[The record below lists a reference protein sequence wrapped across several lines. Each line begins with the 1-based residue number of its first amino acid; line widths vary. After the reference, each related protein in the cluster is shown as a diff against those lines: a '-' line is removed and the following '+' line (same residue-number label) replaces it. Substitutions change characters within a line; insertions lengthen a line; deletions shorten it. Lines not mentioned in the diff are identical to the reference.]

1 MSVKPQSRL
10 PPRGRGMMMKSK
22 VRWIAGRSPV
32 FRFSACLAFLLTL
45 LASPPLLSQSVFDA
59 VREGDLET
67 IRTLVTAHAELVS
80 ATDDSD
86 RTPLHL
92 AASYGR
98 QEVAAFLLDSGADI
112 DAREEDGET
121 PLHYAAWR
129 SGLEAGQLLVARG
142 ADIEIRNNW
151 GRTPLLIVARETGDI
166 GMAGVLLRAG
176 AEVNLR
182 DEGGESPL
190 DLAAWRG
197 FRDLVNLLLDEG
209 AELPPAGSVQAQHL
223 AMFAAEK
230 GLDRLFKLCVDAGV
244 DLALRNE
251 NDGSLLHSASQGG
264 SSAVV
269 SRLLD
274 EGFDPNETDRYGRT
288 PLHYAAELGRENVA
302 QLLLEKAADIDAR
315 SLSGETAFNTAV
327 WVKREQMARFL
338 ALAGA
343 STEDR
348 RFPTLTGGF
357 LGQDPPPEGTGPSL
371 FAADIVSTHRFQ
383 HGTVSFA
390 PDMDEA
396 YWSSQIATQE
406 TGYSQGLILHSRLVE
421 GEWTE
426 PAPVSFTQLGWGD
439 DVPIFMPDGSRL
451 YFLSGRPVPGEE
463 EGGAERIW
471 FVTRTEAG
479 WSEPEFVVG
488 GPNALD
494 LHWEFSVA
502 ADGSLYVPSRGEL
515 YVSRLVDGVY
525 LEPESLGTPIN
536 SDSDEAMPFIA
547 PDGSYLL
554 FTRFGHADNHDFADL
569 WISFA
574 HGGGW
579 TEPLNLGER
588 INSVAGICPIV
599 SPDGSMLFFNGGGD
613 NYWVDAGVIEELR
626 AATR

>member
-1 MSVKPQSRL
+1 MMDSNVSRIVI
-10 PPRGRGMMMKSK
+10 RR
-22 VRWIAGRSPV
+22 PV
-32 FRFSACLAFLLTL
+32 IRLSACLVFLAAVDA
-45 LASPPLLSQSVFDA
+45 ASPLRSQSVFEA
-59 VREGDLET
+59 TREGDLEAVT
-67 IRTLVTAHAELVS
+67 ALVTADAGLVHE
-80 ATDDSD
+80 TDDSD

-92 AASYGR
+92 AAAYGHR
-98 QEVAAFLLDSGADI
+98 QIVVFLLDSGADI

-129 SGLEAGQLLVARG
+129 SRLETGQLLIERG
-142 ADIEIRNNW
+142 ADLEIRNNW
-151 GRTPLLIVARETGDI
+151 GRSPLLIVARETGNV
-166 GMAGVLLRAG
+166 GMAAVLIDAG

-197 FRDLVNLLLDEG
+197 FGDLVNLLLDEG
-209 AELPPAGSVQAQHL
+209 AELPPAGSTEAQYL

-230 GLDRLFKLCVDAGV
+230 GLDRLFNLCVDAGV

-274 EGFDPNETDRYGRT
+274 EGFDPNEVDRYGRT
-288 PLHYAAELGRENVA
+288 PIHYTAELGRQDVA
-302 QLLLEKAADIDAR
+302 RLLLKKGADIDAR

-327 WVKREQMARFL
+327 WVKRDEMAKFL
-338 ALAGA
+338 AKAGA
-343 STEDR
+343 NTEDR
-348 RFPTLTGGF
+348 HFPTLAGDF
-357 LGQDPPPEGTGPSL
+357 MGQAPPPAGADPVP
-371 FAADIVSTHRFQ
+371 FALDIVSTHRFQ
-383 HGTVSFA
+383 HGTIAFA

-406 TGYSQGLILHSRLVE
+406 AGYSQGLIMHSRLVE
-421 GEWTE
+421 GAWTE

-451 YFLSGRPVPGEE
+451 YFLSGRPAPGED

-471 FVTRTEAG
+471 FVTRTEDG

-488 GPNALD
+488 GPNTVD
-494 LHWEFSVA
+494 LHWQFSVA

-515 YVSRLVDGVY
+515 YVSRLVDGDY
-525 LEPESLGTPIN
+525 LEPETLGAPIN
-536 SDSDEAMPFIA
+536 SDADEAMPFIA

-554 FTRFGHADNHDFADL
+554 FTRFGHEDNHGFADL

-574 HGGGW
+574 DDGGGW

-588 INSVAGICPIV
+588 VNSVAGICPIV
-599 SPDGSMLFFNGGGD
+599 SPGGSMLFFNGNGD

-626 AATR
+626 AAPR

>member
-1 MSVKPQSRL
+1 MLDSN
-10 PPRGRGMMMKSK
+10 
-22 VRWIAGRSPV
+22 VRRSAIRSPV
-32 FRFSACLAFLLTL
+32 IGTSACLVLLVTL
-45 LASPPLLSQSVFDA
+45 FAAPTVQAQSVFEA
-59 VREGDLET
+59 AREGDLDVV
-67 IRTLVTAHAELVS
+67 RELVAADS
-80 ATDDSD
+80 DLVRATDDSD

-92 AASYGR
+92 ASGYGH
-98 QEVAAFLLDSGADI
+98 ESVVIFLLDSGADI

-129 SGLEAGQLLVARG
+129 SRLEVGQLLIERG

-151 GRTPLLIVARETGDI
+151 GRTPLLIVARETGNVD
-166 GMAGVLLRAG
+166 MAGVLIAAG

-209 AELPPAGSVQAQHL
+209 AELPLAGSVQAQYL

-230 GLDRLFKLCVDAGV
+230 GLDRLFDLCVDAGV

-274 EGFDPNETDRYGRT
+274 EGFDPNEVDRYGRT
-288 PLHYAAELGRENVA
+288 PIHYAAELGREDVA
-302 QLLLEKAADIDAR
+302 RILLKKGADIDAR

-327 WVKREQMARFL
+327 WVKRDEMAMFL
-338 ALAGA
+338 AKARA
-343 STEDR
+343 NTEDR

-357 LGQDPPPEGTGPSL
+357 LGQSPPPAGAEPIL
-371 FAADIVSTHRFQ
+371 FAPDIVSTHRFQ
-383 HGTVSFA
+383 HGTIAFA

-406 TGYSQGLILHSRLVE
+406 TGYSQGLIMHSRIVE
-421 GEWTE
+421 GAWTE

-451 YFLSGRPVPGEE
+451 YFLSVRPAPGEE
-463 EGGAERIW
+463 EGRAERIW

-479 WSEPEFVVG
+479 WSEPVFVVG
-488 GPNALD
+488 GPNSLD
-494 LHWEFSVA
+494 LHWQFSVA

-515 YVSRLVDGVY
+515 YVSRLVDGDY
-525 LEPESLGTPIN
+525 LEPENLGATIN
-536 SDSDEAMPFIA
+536 SDADEAMPFIA

-554 FTRFGHADNHDFADL
+554 FTRFGHEDNHGFADL

-574 HGGGW
+574 DDAGGW

-626 AATR
+626 AVPR

>member
-1 MSVKPQSRL
+1 
-10 PPRGRGMMMKSK
+10 MKDST
-22 VRWIAGRSPV
+22 VRRIAFRSPV
-32 FRFSACLAFLLTL
+32 NGYFAGFALLTML
-45 LASPPLLSQSVFDA
+45 VATPPLQSQSVFDA
-59 VREGDLET
+59 AREGDLDAVAA
-67 IRTLVTAHAELVS
+67 LVTADANLVQ

-92 AASYGR
+92 AASYGHVP
-98 QEVAAFLLDSGADI
+98 VAAFLLDSGADI

-129 SGLEAGQLLVARG
+129 SRLDVGQLLIERG

-151 GRTPLLIVARETGDI
+151 GRTPLLIVARETGNVD
-166 GMAGVLLRAG
+166 MAGVLIEAG
-176 AEVNLR
+176 ADVNLR

-209 AELPPAGSVQAQHL
+209 AELPPAGGVQAQYL

-230 GLDRLFKLCVDAGV
+230 GLDRLFNLCVDAGV

-264 SSAVV
+264 STAVV

-274 EGFDPNETDRYGRT
+274 EGFDPNEVDRYGRT
-288 PLHYAAELGRENVA
+288 PLHYAAELGREDVA
-302 QLLLEKAADIDAR
+302 RLLLKKGADIDAR

-327 WVKREQMARFL
+327 WVKRDEMAEFL
-338 ALAGA
+338 ARDGA
-343 STEDR
+343 NTEDR
-348 RFPTLTGGF
+348 QFPTLAGDF
-357 LGQDPPPEGTGPSL
+357 MGQDPPPPGGEPVL
-371 FAADIVSTHRFQ
+371 FAPDIVSTHRFQ
-383 HGTVSFA
+383 HGTIAFA

-406 TGYSQGLILHSRLVE
+406 TGYSQGLIMHSRLVQ

-426 PAPVSFTQLGWGD
+426 PAPVAFTQLGWGD

-451 YFLSGRPVPGEE
+451 YFLSARPAPGEE

-471 FVTRTEAG
+471 FVSRTADG
-479 WSEPEFVVG
+479 WSEPEIVVG
-488 GPNALD
+488 GPNTVD
-494 LHWEFSVA
+494 LHWQFSVA

-515 YVSRLVDGVY
+515 YVSRLVNGDY
-525 LEPESLGTPIN
+525 LEPENLGAPIN
-536 SDSDEAMPFIA
+536 SDADEAMPFIA

-554 FTRFGHADNHDFADL
+554 FTRFGHEDNYGFADL
-569 WISFA
+569 WISFPDKS
-574 HGGGW
+574 GGW

-626 AATR
+626 AAPR

>member
-1 MSVKPQSRL
+1 
-10 PPRGRGMMMKSK
+10 MMKDSN
-22 VRWIAGRSPV
+22 VRRIAFRSPV
-32 FRFSACLAFLLTL
+32 LGYSAGFALLTTL
-45 LASPPLLSQSVFDA
+45 VAAPPLQSQSLFDA
-59 VREGDLET
+59 AREGDLEVVT
-67 IRTLVTAHAELVS
+67 ALVTTDAERIHE
-80 ATDDSD
+80 TDDSD

-92 AASYGR
+92 AASYG
-98 QEVAAFLLDSGADI
+98 QVPVAAFLLDSGADI

-129 SGLEAGQLLVARG
+129 SRLDVGQLLIERG
-142 ADIEIRNNW
+142 ADLEIRNNW
-151 GRTPLLIVARETGDI
+151 GRTPLLIVARETGNVD
-166 GMAGVLLRAG
+166 MADVLIEAG

-209 AELPPAGSVQAQHL
+209 AELPPAESVEAQYL

-230 GLDRLFKLCVDAGV
+230 GLDRLFNLCVDAGV

-264 SSAVV
+264 SSTVV

-274 EGFDPNETDRYGRT
+274 EGFDPNEVDRYGRT
-288 PLHYAAELGRENVA
+288 PLHYAAELGREDVA
-302 QLLLEKAADIDAR
+302 RLLLKKGADIDAR

-327 WVKREQMARFL
+327 WVKRGEMAEFL
-338 ALAGA
+338 AKTGA
-343 STEDR
+343 DTEDR
-348 RFPTLTGGF
+348 QFPMLAGDF
-357 LGQDPPPEGTGPSL
+357 MGQDPPPPGGEPVL
-371 FAADIVSTHRFQ
+371 FAPDIVSTHRFQ
-383 HGTVSFA
+383 HGTIAFA

-406 TGYSQGLILHSRLVE
+406 TGYSQGLIMHSRLVQ

-426 PAPVSFTQLGWGD
+426 PAPVAFTQLGWGD

-451 YFLSGRPVPGEE
+451 YFLSARPAPGEE
-463 EGGAERIW
+463 EGRAERIW
-471 FVTRTEAG
+471 FVTRTEDG
-479 WSEPEFVVG
+479 WSEPEIVVG
-488 GPNALD
+488 GPNTVD
-494 LHWEFSVA
+494 LHWQFSVA

-515 YVSRLVDGVY
+515 YVSRLVDGDY
-525 LEPESLGTPIN
+525 LEPENLGAPIN
-536 SDSDEAMPFIA
+536 SDADEAMPFIA

-554 FTRFGHADNHDFADL
+554 FTRFGHEDNYGFADL
-569 WISFA
+569 WISFPDES
-574 HGGGW
+574 GGW

-599 SPDGSMLFFNGGGD
+599 SPDGSMLFFNGSGD
-613 NYWVDAGVIEELR
+613 NYWADAGVIEELR
-626 AATR
+626 AAPR

>member
-1 MSVKPQSRL
+1 MAMDSNVSRTVH
-10 PPRGRGMMMKSK
+10 RGL
-22 VRWIAGRSPV
+22 AT
-32 FRFSACLAFLLTL
+32 RFTAFLALPAILL
-45 LASPPLLSQSVFDA
+45 LASPLDAQSVFDA
-59 VREGDLET
+59 AREGDLEAVT
-67 IRTLVTAHAELVS
+67 ALVTADPERVRE
-80 ATDDSD
+80 TGDSD
-86 RTPLHL
+86 RTALH
-92 AASYGR
+92 
-98 QEVAAFLLDSGADI
+98 VAAAYGHDSVVMFLLDSGADI

-121 PLHYAAWR
+121 PLHYATWR
-129 SGLEAGQLLVARG
+129 SRLETGRLLIERG

-151 GRTPLLIVARETGDI
+151 GRTPLLIVARETGNVD
-166 GMAGVLLRAG
+166 MAGMLIEAG

-209 AELPPAGSVQAQHL
+209 AELPPAGSVEAQYL

-230 GLDRLFKLCVDAGV
+230 GLDRLFNLCVDAGV

-264 SSAVV
+264 STAVV

-274 EGFDPNETDRYGRT
+274 EGFDPNEVDRYGRT
-288 PLHYAAELGRENVA
+288 PLHYAAELGRQDVA
-302 QLLLEKAADIDAR
+302 RILLKKGSDIDAR

-327 WVKREQMARFL
+327 WVKRKEMAEFL
-338 ALAGA
+338 AKAGA
-343 STEDR
+343 NTEER
-348 RFPTLTGGF
+348 HFPTLTGDF
-357 LGQDPPPEGTGPSL
+357 MGQDPPPTDADPIPFGL
-371 FAADIVSTHRFQ
+371 DIVSTHRFQ
-383 HGTVSFA
+383 HGTIAFA

-406 TGYSQGLILHSRLVE
+406 TGYSQGLIMHSRLVE
-421 GEWTE
+421 GAWTE

-451 YFLSGRPVPGEE
+451 FFLSGRPAPGDE

-471 FVTRTEAG
+471 FVSRTADG
-479 WSEPEFVVG
+479 WSEPEIVVG
-488 GPNALD
+488 GPNTVD
-494 LHWEFSVA
+494 LHWQFSVA

-515 YVSRLVDGVY
+515 YVSRLVDGAY
-525 LEPESLGTPIN
+525 LEPESLGSPIN
-536 SDSDEAMPFIA
+536 SDADEAMPFIA

-554 FTRFGHADNHDFADL
+554 FTRFGHEDNHGFADL
-569 WISFA
+569 WISFRDEN
-574 HGGGW
+574 GRW

-599 SPDGSMLFFNGGGD
+599 SPDGSMLFFNGSGD
-613 NYWVDAGVIEELR
+613 NYWVDAGVIEKLR
-626 AATR
+626 AAPR